1 MISPRLTF
9 RFSAILRWTWRCN
22 RSAWTSGDTRI
33 VTARG
38 DQRARLWDVATQQ
51 LVASLRGHAGSIKSV
66 SVRPDAPWAIATGA
80 RDGNFCLWDTR
91 AAPQPVARSNSLH
104 ILPAALY
111 AVRSFSHDCASPRL
125 ILICLCSPRS
135 LRMSRR

>member
-1 MISPRLTF
+1 MRRRIAQLPATWEE
-9 RFSAILRWTWRCN
+9 RFDYTPLALWTAHDN
-22 RSAWTSGDTRI
+22 AVFDIAWTEGDTRV
-33 VTARG
+33 VTASG

-91 AAPQPVARSNSLH
+91 AAPQPVARSNSMH
-104 ILPAALY
+104 ILPAATY
-111 AVRSFSHDCASPRL
+111 AVRFRDAR
-125 ILICLCSPRS
+125 LCSVYRG
-135 LRMSRR
+135 LTC